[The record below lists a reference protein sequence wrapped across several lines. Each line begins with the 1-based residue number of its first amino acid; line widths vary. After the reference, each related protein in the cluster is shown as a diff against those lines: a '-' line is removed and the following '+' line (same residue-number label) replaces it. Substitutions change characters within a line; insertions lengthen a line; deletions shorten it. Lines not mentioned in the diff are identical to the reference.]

1 METLKQRQ
9 RQRLGQDKPA
19 VNGNWLSLRGS
30 IKSEWNRLSEHD
42 LDFIDG
48 RLTELE
54 GCLQNRYGWG
64 RQETRD
70 AVNSFL
76 RRVRV

>member
-1 METLKQRQ
+1 METVMNRAHT
-9 RQRLGQDKPA
+9 RA
-19 VNGNWLSLRGS
+19 TNGNWIRLRGS
-30 IKSEWNRLSEHD
+30 LKSEWNRLSEDD

-54 GCLQNRYGWG
+54 GCLQSLYGWG